1 MRQDTGPMVTNLR
14 ELVKRELR
22 RRGYLPREVT
32 VSVTGNNVID
42 IQVLLLNGK
51 QASIREKVQQFQ
63 SYYEQ
68 SRLNAV
74 VGPLVNRLAAELRTS
89 EGHY

>member
-1 MRQDTGPMVTNLR
+1 MVTNLR
-14 ELVKRELR
+14 ELVRRELR
-22 RRGYLPREVT
+22 RRGYLTREVA

-89 EGHY
+89 EGRY